1 MKNDGRGNPKPDAR
15 VTPDQTARD
24 QRKCC
29 KESNTRRASRIVMKM
44 ESAKRDCLRIEH
56 DREYSIETEYTT
68 SIVEGRE
75 SGKDADC
82 ANQNE

>member
-1 MKNDGRGNPKPDAR
+1 
-15 VTPDQTARD
+15 
-24 QRKCC
+24 
-29 KESNTRRASRIVMKM
+29 MKM